1 MKLFDTIFTVRNIQN
16 AVSSATYSSLEVCPG
31 NHLNVIIG
39 PNGTGKSSLVS
50 AICLGLAGKTS
61 VLSRA
66 AQASEFIKHG
76 TESATIE
83 IELRGT
89 GRNHVVQRTIRRS
102 GPDLWVLDGAKVNL
116 KKVEEFTRSLKIQV
130 SNLCQ
135 FLPQDKVADF
145 AKMSQQDLLENTEMA

>member
-1 MKLFDTIFTVRNIQN
+1 M
-16 AVSSATYSSLEVCPG
+16 
-31 NHLNVIIG
+31 IIG

-116 KKVEEFTRSLKIQV
+116 KKVRGRMVVDGHFEV
-130 SNLCQ
+130 SFFYLG
-135 FLPQDKVADF
+135 
-145 AKMSQQDLLENTEMA
+145 